1 MITHYGRHIPSNAT
15 GHRYFDCTIF
25 LYFNSKLEGRARSLQ
40 LHTRVVMEV
49 FGLKGGVNVVR
60 KRRFRDVAMLLRL
73 NL

>member
-15 GHRYFDCTIF
+15 GHRYFDCTIS
-25 LYFNSKLEGRARSLQ
+25 LSFNSKLEGRARSMQ

-49 FGLKGGVNVVR
+49 FGLTNGVNVVR
-60 KRRFRDVAMLLRL
+60 KRRHRVVAMLLRL